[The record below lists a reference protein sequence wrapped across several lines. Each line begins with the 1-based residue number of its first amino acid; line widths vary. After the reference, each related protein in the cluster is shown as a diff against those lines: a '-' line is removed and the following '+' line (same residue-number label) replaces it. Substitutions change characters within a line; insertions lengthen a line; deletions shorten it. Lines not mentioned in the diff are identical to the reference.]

1 MAELAKFRQISASLP
16 KAEQAPIWARLR
28 LREPE
33 KFHALPCGCAENAQ
47 TAWSDDDAFP
57 EMRRSF
63 DNATDMVFAAKPPFR
78 RKP

>member
-1 MAELAKFRQISASLP
+1 MRM
-16 KAEQAPIWARLR
+16 
-28 LREPE
+28 
-33 KFHALPCGCAENAQ
+33 CGDAQ

-63 DNATDMVFAAKPPFR
+63 DKTADMVFAAKPPFR

>member
-1 MAELAKFRQISASLP
+1 MDGVEA
-16 KAEQAPIWARLR
+16 ARA
-28 LREPE
+28 E
-33 KFHALPCGCAENAQ
+33 KFHALPCGCAKDAQ

-63 DNATDMVFAAKPPFR
+63 DKTADMVFAAEPRFR